1 MNTMSPL
8 ALVTVTYNSED
19 VLEDFFDSLLQDP
32 LLPRIKL
39 YLVDNASSDKT
50 LEIAARYQR
59 QIDISIEANGDNAG
73 VAVGN
78 NQGISAALR
87 DGAEWIVLVNNDTII
102 PAGTLAGLLETATEN
117 GLHILS
123 PTIEG
128 TEPVESVWY
137 AGGTISPYQGMK
149 VRHEKMGSA
158 IAGAPQNLRQTA
170 YASTCC
176 LLIHRDVINLIGGM
190 DKDYFVY
197 FDDVDFAIRAK
208 AAGFPYWLTGEY
220 KIIHKASS
228 LTGGFLSPFSVR
240 WISRNW
246 VLVTRKHCT
255 AVQKVTA
262 FAYMQLW
269 MAARVAARRDT
280 LAHYKLRQLSFME
293 GLKAPITRDGALVG
307 VGRQVDKPALDSP
320 LPQHQ
325 RTMQ

>member
-1 MNTMSPL
+1 MNATSHL
-8 ALVTVTYNSED
+8 ALVTVTYNSEN
-19 VLEDFFDSLLQDP
+19 VLEDFFNSLLRDP
-32 LLPRIKL
+32 HLPKIKL
-39 YLVDNASSDKT
+39 YLVDNASADKT
-50 LEIAARYQR
+50 LEVASRYEDR
-59 QIDISIEANGDNAG
+59 IDISIQANDKNLG
-73 VAVGN
+73 VAAGN
-78 NQGISAALR
+78 NQGISAALSA
-87 DGAEWIVLVNNDTII
+87 GAEWILLVNNDTII
-102 PAGTLAGLLETATEN
+102 PQGTLAGLLTTAIEQ

-149 VRHEKMGSA
+149 VRHEKMGSPMV
-158 IAGAPQNLRQTA
+158 GAPRGVRKTP

-190 DKDYFVY
+190 DEDYFVY

-228 LTGGFLSPFSVR
+228 LTGGYLSPFSVR

-246 VLVTRKHCT
+246 VLITRKRCST
-255 AVQKVTA
+255 VQKVTA

-269 MAARVAARRDT
+269 MFARVAARRDT
-280 LAHYKLRQLSFME
+280 LAHYKLRQRSFLE
-293 GLKAPITRDGALVG
+293 GLKVPITQDGVFIGLG
-307 VGRQVDKPALDSP
+307 
-320 LPQHQ
+320 
-325 RTMQ
+325 

>member
-1 MNTMSPL
+1 MSFAAPI

-19 VLEDFFDSLLQDP
+19 VLEDFFNSLLDDP
-32 LLPRIKL
+32 VLPRIRL

-50 LEIAARYQR
+50 LEIASQYRGR
-59 QIDISIEANGDNAG
+59 IDMSIQANKGNDG

-78 NQGISAALR
+78 NQGISAALK
-87 DGAEWIVLVNNDTII
+87 DGAEWILLVNNDTII
-102 PAGTLAGLLETATEN
+102 PEGTIIGLVNTAAEN

-128 TEPVESVWY
+128 IDPAESVWY

-149 VRHEKMGSA
+149 VRHEKMGSP
-158 IAGAPQNLRQTA
+158 IGGARQDLRQTS

-176 LLIHRDVINLIGGM
+176 LLIHRDVFNFIGGM

-208 AAGFPYWLTGEY
+208 SSGFPYWLTGEY

-228 LTGGFLSPFSVR
+228 LTGGYLSPFTIR

-246 VLVTRKHCT
+246 VLVTRKHCS
-255 AVQKVTA
+255 AVQTVTA
-262 FAYMQLW
+262 LVYMQLW
-269 MAARVAARRDT
+269 MLARTATRRDT
-280 LAHYKLRQLSFME
+280 LAHYKLRQRSFLE
-293 GLKAPITRDGALVG
+293 GLKAPITRDGIFVG
-307 VGRQVDKPALDSP
+307 MGK
-320 LPQHQ
+320 
-325 RTMQ
+325 

>member
-1 MNTMSPL
+1 MNTNSPL

-19 VLEDFFDSLLQDP
+19 VLEDFFNSLLTDP
-32 LLPRIKL
+32 SLPRIKL
-39 YLVDNASSDKT
+39 YLIDNASSDKT
-50 LEIAARYQR
+50 LEVAARYQER
-59 QIDISIEANGDNAG
+59 IDLSIEPNNDNLG

-87 DGAEWIVLVNNDTII
+87 DGAEWILLVNNDTII
-102 PAGTLAGLLETATEN
+102 PAGTLAGLLETATEK

-149 VRHEKMGSA
+149 VRHEKMGSP
-158 IAGAPQNLRQTA
+158 IIGALQGLRQTP

-176 LLIHRDVINLIGGM
+176 LLIHRDVFNLIGGM

-208 AAGFPYWLTGEY
+208 AAGFPYWLTGDY

-228 LTGGFLSPFSVR
+228 LTGGYLSPFSVR

-246 VLVTRKHCT
+246 VLVTRKHCS

-262 FAYMQLW
+262 FTYMQLW
-269 MAARVAARRDT
+269 MFARVAARRDT
-280 LAHYKLRQLSFME
+280 LAQYKLRQRSFLE
-293 GLKAPITRDGALVG
+293 GLKVPITRNGAFVSVG
-307 VGRQVDKPALDSP
+307 
-320 LPQHQ
+320 
-325 RTMQ
+325 

>member
-1 MNTMSPL
+1 MNTIAPL
-8 ALVTVTYNSED
+8 ALVTVTYNSEN
-19 VLEDFFDSLLQDP
+19 VLEDFFNSLLTDSR
-32 LLPRIKL
+32 LPEIKL
-39 YLVDNASSDKT
+39 YLVDNASADQT
-50 LEIAARYQR
+50 LKVAARYQDR
-59 QIDISIEANGDNAG
+59 IDISIQANGENLG

-78 NQGISAALR
+78 NQGISAALSA
-87 DGAEWIVLVNNDTII
+87 GAEWVLLVNNDTII
-102 PAGTLAGLLETATEN
+102 PEGTLAGLLETATEQ
-117 GLHILS
+117 GLHILT

-149 VRHEKMGSA
+149 VRHEKMGSPMV
-158 IAGAPQNLRQTA
+158 GAPQGLRKTP

-228 LTGGFLSPFSVR
+228 LTGGYLSPFSVR

-246 VLVTRKHCT
+246 VLVTRKHCSI
-255 AVQKVTA
+255 VQKVTA
-262 FAYMQLW
+262 LAYMQLW
-269 MAARVAARRDT
+269 MLARVAARRDT
-280 LAHYKLRQLSFME
+280 VAQYKLRQRSFLE
-293 GLKAPITRDGALVG
+293 GLKVPITRNGVFVG
-307 VGRQVDKPALDSP
+307 LG
-320 LPQHQ
+320 
-325 RTMQ
+325 